1 MGNAHNVAFVF
12 SGHPME
18 TCLPVGHS
26 ELIPLFA
33 LLIQVAFGLPIKL
46 YLPQPKSLLT
56 FTLLILSHIPPE
68 QEICVWFSCWLGL
81 NYNRAQLCSLPETVF
96 GKDYVQRKEEAT
108 ETERGNEIQIQQTKL
123 FSLKMSQ
130 TPAKCSILQTSEQQ
144 KYNFSCL
151 DSFSQVNLD

>member
-1 MGNAHNVAFVF
+1 MVQLTLTLPGDIPYHMLSCIAYKAGERKEAMGNAHNVAFVF

-68 QEICVWFSCWLGL
+68 QEIYVWFSCWLGL

-108 ETERGNEIQIQQTKL
+108 ETERGNEIQIQ
-123 FSLKMSQ
+123 
-130 TPAKCSILQTSEQQ
+130 
-144 KYNFSCL
+144 
-151 DSFSQVNLD
+151 